1 LLPFVIAGVVILHIW
16 ALHVPGNNNPLGIDV
31 KSSADTVA
39 FHPYY
44 TVKDGAAI
52 ALFLLVYFYFV
63 FFNPTVLGHSDNS
76 IPADP
81 LVTPSHIVPE
91 WYYLPFY
98 AILRSVPDKLLGVI
112 LMFGSIFVLFLLP
125 WLDTSRVRSAAFRP
139 MFRQFFWIFVVACLL
154 LGYVGALTP
163 DAVTFLGI
171 DAVTLGRILTIYYFA
186 FFLLIIPVLGMIE
199 TPKQLPR
206 SISEAVLAHG
216 GGATPAAA
224 GAHAAEN
231 RG

>member
-1 LLPFVIAGVVILHIW
+1 VILHIW

-52 ALFLLVYFYFV
+52 ALFLLFYFYWV
-63 FFNPTVLGHSDNS
+63 FFNPNYLGHADNY

-81 LVTPSHIVPE
+81 LVTPPHIVPE

-98 AILRSVPDKLLGVI
+98 AILKSVPSKLGGVV

-125 WLDTSRVRSAAFRP
+125 WLDTSRVRSASFRP
-139 MFRQFFWIFVVACLL
+139 LFRQFFWLFVIACIG

-163 DAVTFLGI
+163 DATTFLGI
-171 DAVTLGRILTIYYFA
+171 EALTLARILTIYYFA
-186 FFLLIIPVLGMIE
+186 FFLLIIPVLGLIE

-216 GGATPAAA
+216 GGNTPVGA
-224 GAHAAEN
+224 GAHAPES